1 MSQLNDESLRMLLSE
16 VMCIVNCRPLSV
28 NDLYDSSSTEPL
40 THNHFL
46 TMKTKIVLPPPGEFQ
61 QADVYSRKRWRR
73 VQYMLNVFWSR
84 WKNEYLQTLQM
95 WSKWNENTPE
105 VFKGDIAII
114 KDDNQPRNDWLL
126 AVVVETFPSEDGH
139 VRKVKVRTG
148 NGTQNY
154 LERPIHKLVV
164 LVEV

>member
-1 MSQLNDESLRMLLSE
+1 MTTNLET
-16 VMCIVNCRPLSV
+16 VGYYI
-28 NDLYDSSSTEPL
+28 
-40 THNHFL
+40 
-46 TMKTKIVLPPPGEFQ
+46 
-61 QADVYSRKRWRR
+61 
-73 VQYMLNVFWSR
+73 
-84 WKNEYLQTLQM
+84 
-95 WSKWNENTPE
+95 
-105 VFKGDIAII
+105 
-114 KDDNQPRNDWLL
+114 

>member
-1 MSQLNDESLRMLLSE
+1 
-16 VMCIVNCRPLSV
+16 
-28 NDLYDSSSTEPL
+28 
-40 THNHFL
+40 
-46 TMKTKIVLPPPGEFQ
+46 
-61 QADVYSRKRWRR
+61 
-73 VQYMLNVFWSR
+73 MLNVFWSR

-95 WSKWNENTPE
+95 RSKWNERTRE
-105 VFKGDIAII
+105 VSKGDIVII
-114 KDDNQPRNDWLL
+114 KDDNQPRNCWLL

-148 NGTQNY
+148 NGTHNY